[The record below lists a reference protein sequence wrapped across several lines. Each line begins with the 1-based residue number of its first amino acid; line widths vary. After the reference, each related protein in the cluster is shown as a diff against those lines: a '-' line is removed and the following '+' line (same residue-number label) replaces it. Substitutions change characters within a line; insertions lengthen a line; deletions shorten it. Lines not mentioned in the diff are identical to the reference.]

1 MQKSNLIEL
10 LKKFSSNELKE
21 FGEYVRSPFFNKNEG
36 TVKLFDYIRKYAPE
50 FSDKKLDKET
60 AYKKL
65 FPGTRYN
72 DGFLRTIMFNLSKL
86 AEDYLTFTRIK
97 STEFTE
103 QLSLLSDYNK
113 RELNKMFEKKMKE
126 VHGELSK
133 SPVKDYN
140 YYYSQYRIED
150 ENLAYLQRIHYV
162 KDEKFIKSTGIDNI
176 LNNLTYFYLI
186 RILKFYV
193 VILNIRSIYKIE
205 FKTLLLEDI
214 LSNFKLESYE
224 DIPLIKI
231 FYCMV
236 MMHTH
241 EDNEKYYKVLKSTL
255 DESREFINSED
266 LLESLINLENYCLR
280 KIRTGRKDFNS
291 ELSEV
296 FKMEL
301 KYMNYNEKNK
311 IPYKLFR
318 AITVNALAI
327 KDYNWAQEFIEKYK
341 KSLNDEIRENTI
353 NHCTALL
360 DFAMGRYEEALKI
373 SSKVKYA
380 DVYQKY
386 ELKSLTAALYFEL
399 NLEEQ
404 LLALLDTFRH
414 LISGDTLV
422 PEDRKEPYIR
432 FTRYI
437 RKLYKLKNNF
447 DSAEFDELDFNL
459 KKEKNL
465 LNEEWILNKMKE
477 LENKNK

>member
-21 FGEYVRSPFFNKNEG
+21 FGEYVRSPFFNKNES

-50 FSDKKLDKET
+50 FSDKKLEKET

-97 STEFTE
+97 STEFAE

-126 VHGELSK
+126 MHGELSK
-133 SPVKDYN
+133 SGIKDYN

-205 FKTLLLEDI
+205 FKTRLLEDI

-241 EDNEKYYKVLKSTL
+241 KDNEKYYKVLKNTL
-255 DESREFINSED
+255 DKSREFINEED

-280 KIRTGRKDFNS
+280 KVRTGRKEFNL

-318 AITVNALAI
+318 AIIVNALSV
-327 KDYNWAQEFIEKYK
+327 KEYEWAQEFIENYK

-353 NHCTALL
+353 NHCKALL
-360 DFAMGRYEEALKI
+360 DFALGRYEESLKI
-373 SSKVKYA
+373 SSKVKYV

-386 ELKSLTAALYFEL
+386 ELKCLTAALYFEL

-414 LISGDTLV
+414 LISSDTLV

-437 RKLYKLKNNF
+437 RKLNKLKNNF
-447 DSAEFDELDFNL
+447 ERSEFDELDDSL

-465 LNEEWILNKMKE
+465 LNEEWIMNKMKE
-477 LENKNK
+477 IENKNK

>member
-10 LKKFSSNELKE
+10 LKKFSLTELKE
-21 FGEYVRSPFFNKNEG
+21 FGEYVRSPFFNKNES
-36 TVKLFDYIRKYAPE
+36 TVKLFDYIRKFAPE
-50 FSDKKLDKET
+50 FNDKKLEKET

-65 FPGTRYN
+65 FPGTKYN
-72 DGFLRTIMFNLSKL
+72 DGFLRTLMFNLSKL

-97 STEFTE
+97 STEFAE
-103 QLSLLSDYNK
+103 KLSLLSDYNK
-113 RELNKMFEKKMKE
+113 RELNKMFEKKMNE
-126 VHGELSK
+126 LYGELSK
-133 SPVKDYN
+133 STIKDYN
-140 YYYSQYRIED
+140 YYYSQYRVED

-162 KDEKFIKSTGIDNI
+162 KDEKFIKSSGIDNI

-193 VILNIRSIYKIE
+193 VILNTRSIYKIE
-205 FKTLLLEDI
+205 FKTQLLEDI
-214 LSNFKLESYE
+214 LANFKMELYE
-224 DIPLIKI
+224 DVPLIKI

-241 EDNEKYYKVLKSTL
+241 EADESYYKVLKNTL
-255 DESREFINSED
+255 GKSIGFINGED

-280 KIRTGRKDFNS
+280 KIRAGRKEYNS
-291 ELSEV
+291 ELSEI

-301 KYMNYNEKNK
+301 KYMSYNEKNK
-311 IPYKLFR
+311 MPYKLFR
-318 AITVNALAI
+318 AIIVNALAV
-327 KDYNWAQEFIEKYK
+327 KDFDWAQEFIEKYK
-341 KSLNDEIRENTI
+341 KSLNEEIRENTI

-360 DFAMGRYEEALKI
+360 DFATGRYEESLKI
-373 SSKVKYA
+373 SSKVKYV
-380 DVYQKY
+380 DIYQKY
-386 ELKSLTAALYFEL
+386 ELKCLTAALYFEL

-414 LISGDTLV
+414 LISSDTLV
-422 PEDRKEPYIR
+422 PEDRKEPYIK

-437 RKLYKLKNNF
+437 KKLNKLKNNF
-447 DSAEFDELDFNL
+447 EQSEFDELDFSL

-477 LENKNK
+477 TRNKNK